1 MGTPVPRPAGGPRAR
16 FAELASAGRTLV
28 MGIVNVTPDSFS
40 DGGRWLEPDTAVAH
54 GRLLLDQGADVLDI
68 GGESTRPGSERIP
81 VDVELD
87 RVLPVVRALAADGAV
102 LSVDTVHAE
111 TAEACLQ
118 AGATFVND
126 VSGGLADPEILT
138 VAARHEAPY
147 VLGHWR
153 GDPATMNDLAVYVDV
168 VSEVRAELTART
180 EAALTAGV
188 DPDLLVLDP
197 GLGFAKEGRHN
208 WELLAALDE
217 LEALGRPVLVG
228 ASRKRFL
235 GSLLAAAD
243 GTPAPP
249 LARDAATAAVTAL
262 VAARGVWGVRVH
274 DVPGSVDAVRVAA
287 AVRAAG
293 EGR

>member
-1 MGTPVPRPAGGPRAR
+1 
-16 FAELASAGRTLV
+16 
-28 MGIVNVTPDSFS
+28 
-40 DGGRWLEPDTAVAH
+40 
-54 GRLLLDQGADVLDI
+54 
-68 GGESTRPGSERIP
+68 
-81 VDVELD
+81 
-87 RVLPVVRALAADGAV
+87 
-102 LSVDTVHAE
+102 
-111 TAEACLQ
+111 
-118 AGATFVND
+118 
-126 VSGGLADPEILT
+126 
-138 VAARHEAPY
+138 
-147 VLGHWR
+147 
-153 GDPATMNDLAVYVDV
+153 
-168 VSEVRAELTART
+168 ELTART
-180 EAALTAGV
+180 EAALAAGV